1 MIYIYQLINMS
12 VYTSN
17 GRRYSKRIRFMS
29 DKKRINPNSHK
40 LDECCENGIYKIKEY
55 GGKCSKCLKHS
66 NPELFKKE
74 IADKN
79 NDLDNPFY
87 SNEVLEEVTRLI
99 ALPFDHYLFKS
110 LKFIFQ
116 NGSIETI
123 DGMKQYIGILSGIR
137 ESKYEGWTAKQATDL
152 TTIFRFKHCN
162 NSWDGMGMGGEKWRI
177 QHAICGGVI
186 DKWNLKSDE
195 VGPIGYCYY
204 AIPKPQKFQIVSEYC
219 KVNNPIPTKAAC
231 FSAKDNKNRFSLW
244 FRNIPHSSSLL

>member
-1 MIYIYQLINMS
+1 MS

>member
-1 MIYIYQLINMS
+1 MS

-137 ESKYEGWTAKQATDL
+137 ESKYEGWTAKQATEL

>member
-1 MIYIYQLINMS
+1 MS

-87 SNEVLEEVTRLI
+87 YNEVLEDVTRLI

-137 ESKYEGWTAKQATDL
+137 ESKYEGWTAKQATEL

>member
-1 MIYIYQLINMS
+1 MS

-137 ESKYEGWTAKQATDL
+137 ESKYEGWTAKQATEL

-162 NSWDGMGMGGEKWRI
+162 NSWDGMGMGGEKWKI